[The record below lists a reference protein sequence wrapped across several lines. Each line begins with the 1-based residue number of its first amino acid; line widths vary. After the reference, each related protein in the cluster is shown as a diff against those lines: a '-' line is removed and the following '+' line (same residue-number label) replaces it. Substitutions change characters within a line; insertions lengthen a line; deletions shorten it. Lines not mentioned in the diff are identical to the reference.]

1 MPEQKNIRCLI
12 VDDEPPAREVLRRY
26 VEQLPMLELAG
37 ECANAIEAIRMLQQD
52 NIDLIFLDIR
62 MPQLN
67 GNELLKVV
75 KNPPAVIFTTA
86 HAEYALEGYD
96 LDVLDYL
103 LKPIRFDR
111 FIKAVNKIIQMN
123 GHRFIEAESHAE
135 EEKREPFVYFRCD
148 RKMVRVMLND
158 ILYIESMKDYV
169 KIFTGSGMLMT
180 KQSITSVEAM
190 LPEREFIR
198 THRSYI
204 ISLDKVKTFTN
215 ELIGVGKTEIPIGKL
230 FRNNVIK
237 LLHSRGYRLAES

>member
-1 MPEQKNIRCLI
+1 
-12 VDDEPPAREVLRRY
+12 
-26 VEQLPMLELAG
+26 
-37 ECANAIEAIRMLQQD
+37 
-52 NIDLIFLDIR
+52 
-62 MPQLN
+62 
-67 GNELLKVV
+67 
-75 KNPPAVIFTTA
+75 
-86 HAEYALEGYD
+86 LEGYD

-237 LLHSRGYRLAES
+237 LLHSRGYRLAEP